1 TAILMQLRAKHIK
14 VGIDDFGTGYS
25 SLSYLHR
32 LPIDALKID
41 RSFVNRIGVDKKNSE
56 VVQTVLRLA
65 HNLGVDVTAEGVET
79 VEQLTQLKTMECE
92 YGQGYYFSNP
102 VDREAAELLLM
113 AEPWRQGNKSGKSE
127 KAGKERRSSDRIID
141 DSVII

>member
-1 TAILMQLRAKHIK
+1 ANLLEQITQILDSTGLDPRTLKLEITESIVMENVESTARTLEKLRKLG
-14 VGIDDFGTGYS
+14 VELSIDDFGTGYS

-32 LPIDALKID
+32 LPIDTLKID
-41 RSFVNRIGVDKKNSE
+41 RSFVSRIGVDKKNSE

-92 YGQGYYFSNP
+92 YGQGYYF
-102 VDREAAELLLM
+102 
-113 AEPWRQGNKSGKSE
+113 
-127 KAGKERRSSDRIID
+127 
-141 DSVII
+141 